1 MQTLQKF
8 PYDKL
13 NRKNAHFSQE
23 LQLVT
28 ILLLMEDLYM
38 NWSLRSVSL
47 KALWGFPYLISIRF
61 YKEYFFI
68 QQKAWTMW
76 L

>member
-1 MQTLQKF
+1 MQTPQKF

-13 NRKNAHFSQE
+13 NRKNAYFSQE

-38 NWSLRSVSL
+38 N
-47 KALWGFPYLISIRF
+47 
-61 YKEYFFI
+61 
-68 QQKAWTMW
+68 
-76 L
+76 

>member
-13 NRKNAHFSQE
+13 NRKNAHFFQE

-38 NWSLRSVSL
+38 N
-47 KALWGFPYLISIRF
+47 
-61 YKEYFFI
+61 
-68 QQKAWTMW
+68 
-76 L
+76 